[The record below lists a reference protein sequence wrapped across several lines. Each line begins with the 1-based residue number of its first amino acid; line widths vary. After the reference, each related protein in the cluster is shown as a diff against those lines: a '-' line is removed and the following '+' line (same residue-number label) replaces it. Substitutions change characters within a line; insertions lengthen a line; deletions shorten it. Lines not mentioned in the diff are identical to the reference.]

1 MVVVTQ
7 IMVVML
13 VFTLCSI
20 FGLFKHFEWM
30 QCLHLHGDKI
40 WFRRMLQWLGGTK
53 YVSYTGKFQ
62 EIVME
67 GGRKDRNELSQWQLR
82 IPSEVNGLSAPFC
95 SLNRHMLPQTS
106 LYNWHILFLTFNWRK
121 YIHQNKKGG
130 GSKFLWKIKQ
140 TLQNEQHLFITNI
153 THMMDV
159 ISVWNNWCMS
169 PYTSNGAGRTMIE
182 IILK

>member
-1 MVVVTQ
+1 MSCWFLHCVVY
-7 IMVVML
+7 L
-13 VFTLCSI
+13 VCLNILKECNVSI
-20 FGLFKHFEWM
+20 FMVTKFGS
-30 QCLHLHGDKI
+30 
-40 WFRRMLQWLGGTK
+40 GGCCSGWEEKK

-62 EIVME
+62 GIVME

-82 IPSEVNGLSAPFC
+82 IPNEVNGLSALFC
-95 SLNRHMLPQTS
+95 SLNRHMLPQMS
-106 LYNWHILFLTFNWRK
+106 LHNWHILFLKFNWKK
-121 YIHQNKKGG
+121 YIHQNKKEGE
-130 GSKFLWKIKQ
+130 SKFLWKIKQ